1 MRDNNLLSHNFK
13 TAPTHTHALDE
24 KSVKWYIKP
33 VVLWLGGEWELF
45 KKRLLKQIETI
56 AIRLDEAI
64 EFTPSNRLKILDA
77 MDNSIGLMQIELA
90 NRIAAQKRLVQV
102 DAGSRLGQ
110 AGQTTVA
117 ISEQDL
123 QQVLTGL
130 DDQVENM
137 ETTTSTIRRKV
148 DLTLQARYGSPA
160 LLSTEIKRLLRIN
173 RDDIRNAAQQQ
184 YGTIAES
191 YRVGNITSERFR
203 QRMLERIRVDYRK
216 SFRDGKGIPL
226 TDSDLTFIDTQVSSQ
241 EQYIDN
247 LINATEAE
255 RLDDKGLTKVVNRRA
270 TLFANRSTA
279 LYEAGRLTNYP
290 DDTLID
296 WMLGVAEH
304 CVTCPSYARN
314 SPYLKSTL
322 PGLPAEGF
330 HVTQCGTNCRCQ
342 LEVNELSEAES
353 RVFTV

>member
-1 MRDNNLLSHNFK
+1 MQINFK
-13 TAPTHTHALDE
+13 TAPTHIHSLNE

-33 VVLWLGGEWELF
+33 VVLWLNGEWELF
-45 KKRLLKQIETI
+45 KKRLLKQIEI
-56 AIRLDEAI
+56 LAIRLNEAV
-64 EFTPSNRLKILDA
+64 EFNPANRLKILD
-77 MDNSIGLMQIELA
+77 MMNNSIGLMQMELA
-90 NRIAAQKRLVQV
+90 NRIAAQKRLVKV

-130 DDQVENM
+130 DDQVENLD
-137 ETTTSTIRRKV
+137 TTTTTIRRKV

-160 LLSTEIKRLLRIN
+160 LLSTEIKNILRIN
-173 RDDIRNAAQQQ
+173 RDDIRTAAQQQ
-184 YGTIAES
+184 YSTIAES

-203 QRMLERIRVDYRK
+203 YRMLERIRVDYRK
-216 SFRDGKGIPL
+216 SFRGGKGVPL
-226 TDSDLTFIDTQVSSQ
+226 TQADIDFIDAQVGSQ
-241 EQYIDN
+241 EQHIDN

-255 RLDDKGLTKVVNRRA
+255 RIDTEEVTRVVNRRA

-290 DDTLID
+290 DDTLVD
-296 WMLGVAEH
+296 WVLGVAEH

-314 SPYLKSTL
+314 SPYLKTTL

-330 HVTQCGTNCRCQ
+330 HITQCGTNCRCQ

-353 RVFTV
+353 RVLTV